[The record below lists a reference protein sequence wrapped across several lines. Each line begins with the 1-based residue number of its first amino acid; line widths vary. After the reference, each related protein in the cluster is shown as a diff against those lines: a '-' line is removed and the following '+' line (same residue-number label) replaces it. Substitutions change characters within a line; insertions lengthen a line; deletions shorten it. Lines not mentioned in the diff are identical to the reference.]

1 MIVVNK
7 IIYIDANPTL
17 LHKNA
22 YKVDKYIDAYEKHRK
37 SIFVSLN
44 SAYEDYKKSANSIIE
59 LESNKNKL
67 YIIMPTY
74 NPRYIEK
81 YLKSE
86 KPDCVVLCGYRV
98 PDIVW
103 LAVCNKLG
111 IRTIYFQHG
120 FDISH
125 VKRKIVS
132 VLREYRKVAKYF
144 IAILKLSFYLG
155 VNPLAFSLDY
165 IKFIAFGA
173 DFKGSLFED
182 VRLWPNK
189 FFVYSGYYIKFWK
202 NKIGI
207 SEDRIEVIGA
217 ADLMNVDET
226 KKRNYEN
233 SVCYLAQTFVED
245 GRISKT
251 QFNKIIDQYRV
262 LALAVDKLYIKL
274 HPRSDLSFYR
284 VLADMDNV
292 ELIREYFPYSSI
304 YISHYSSTVFLAR
317 HLSNNVIIH
326 NLPDDP
332 SPEIFK
338 EVASFI
344 SSEIEQIIEYTQKCI
359 NDPSS
364 VKTKQNDILD
374 YIAPIPSVHPL
385 QTVASRIMKDA

>member
-1 MIVVNK
+1 MKV
-7 IIYIDANPTL
+7 IYIDANPTL
-17 LHKNA
+17 LFKNGFSVSQ
-22 YKVDKYIDAYEKHRK
+22 YLGDDHKYIK
-37 SIFVSLN
+37 SVFVSLV
-44 SAYEDYKKSANSIIE
+44 SAYEDQKVSAQSIDVI
-59 LESNKNKL
+59 LKNKNNNFVSMSAYSPK
-67 YIIMPTY
+67 
-74 NPRYIEK
+74 YIEK
-81 YLKSE
+81 FLKSE

-103 LAVCNKLG
+103 LAVCNNLG
-111 IRTIYFQHG
+111 IKTIYFQHG

-132 VLREYRKVAKYF
+132 VLREYKKVVKYY

-155 VNPLAFSLDY
+155 VNPLIFSLDY
-165 IKFIAFGA
+165 MKFIAFGA

-182 VRLWPNK
+182 VRLWPTK
-189 FFVYSGYYIKFWK
+189 FFVYSGYYINFWK

-207 SEDRIEVIGA
+207 SEERIEVIGA
-217 ADLMNVDET
+217 TDLMNVDET
-226 KKRNYEN
+226 KCRNYEH
-233 SVCYLAQTFVED
+233 SVCYLAQSFVED
-245 GRISKT
+245 GRITKP
-251 QFNKIIDQYRV
+251 QFKKIIDQYRV

-274 HPRSDLSFYR
+274 HPRSDLSLYN

-344 SSEIEQIIEYTQKCI
+344 SSEIEQIIEYAQKCI
-359 NDPSS
+359 NDPPS

-374 YIAPIPSVHPL
+374 FIAPIPSVHPL
-385 QTVASRIMKDA
+385 QAVANCIMKDA